1 LIEDLVL
8 AAPGY
13 NHQMLVSSQGLAA
26 VVRLY
31 RGDTLESQAL
41 VRRHGI
47 RADGN
52 ATEDGFPAFPF
63 CTLTRLPPEVLQMD
77 ADEHVLAH
85 VVRRGPSPLVSMTSS
100 EDVARRYALA
110 DGRRRNGILISAWI
124 HLRESHSW
132 HVPDRGRS
140 VVYVDER
147 GRRWLDLARYR
158 SSSVEAY
165 IGSGAWSAFHASAT
179 RDHEWLLLGSL
190 RPGEVSLTQVTVP
203 WWQRLMAS

>member
-1 LIEDLVL
+1 MLSV
-8 AAPGY
+8 
-13 NHQMLVSSQGLAA
+13 LVSSQRLAA

-31 RGDTLESQAL
+31 RGDTLERQAL
-41 VRRHGI
+41 VRRDGI

-52 ATEDGFPAFPF
+52 TTGEGFPSFPF
-63 CTLTRLPPEVLQMD
+63 YPLSRLSSEMLQME

-85 VVRRGPSPLVSMTSS
+85 VVERGRSPFVSMTSS
-100 EDVARRYALA
+100 EEVARRYALA
-110 DGRRRNGILISAWI
+110 DGRRRDGLLISAWI

-132 HVPDRGRS
+132 HVPDRGTS

-158 SSSVEAY
+158 SSSVEALV
-165 IGSGAWSAFHASAT
+165 GSQAWRAFHVSAI
-179 RDHEWLLLGSL
+179 RDQEWLLLGTL
-190 RPGEVSLTQVTVP
+190 NPGEVSLTQVTVP

>member
-1 LIEDLVL
+1 
-8 AAPGY
+8 
-13 NHQMLVSSQGLAA
+13 MLVSSQRLAA

-31 RGDTLESQAL
+31 RGDALERQAL
-41 VRRHGI
+41 VRRRGI

-52 ATEDGFPAFPF
+52 TTEDGFPLLPF
-63 CTLTRLPPEVLQMD
+63 NLLSRLPPEALQLE

-85 VVRRGPSPLVSMTSS
+85 VVQRGQSPFVSMTSS

-110 DGRRRNGILISAWI
+110 DGRRRDGLLISAWI
-124 HLRESHSW
+124 HIRESHSW
-132 HVPDRGRS
+132 HVPDRGTS

-147 GRRWLDLARYR
+147 GRRWLDLAHYR
-158 SSSVEAY
+158 SSSVEAF

-179 RDHEWLLLGSL
+179 RDQEWLLLGSL